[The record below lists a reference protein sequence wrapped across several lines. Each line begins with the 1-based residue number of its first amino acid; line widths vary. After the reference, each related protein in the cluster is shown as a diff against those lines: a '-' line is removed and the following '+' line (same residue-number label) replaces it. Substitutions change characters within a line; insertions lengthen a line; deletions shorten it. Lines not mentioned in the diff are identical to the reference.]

1 MLQTLKLGDHLG
13 LSWYDNIIGGL
24 QSSQYFPQLAQAV
37 GDFAN
42 TIDDVGLLERVGKLD
57 KVKNDKFGSPIYRT
71 TSGDSQRVMDS
82 SAERWGRPS
91 GSSELQIGDIQLN
104 RYSATGGSGRM
115 TINVN
120 RGGNEF
126 KVRFEET

>member
-1 MLQTLKLGDHLG
+1 MHHASGFPQVAQTL
-13 LSWYDNIIGGL
+13 
-24 QSSQYFPQLAQAV
+24 

-42 TIDDVGLLERVGKLD
+42 TIDDVDLLERVGKLD
-57 KVKNDKFGSPIYRT
+57 KVKGDKYGNPIYRI
-71 TSGDSQRVMDS
+71 TSVDSQQVMDS
-82 SAERWGRPS
+82 FAERWGRPS
-91 GSSELQIGDIQLN
+91 GGNELQIGDIQLN

-120 RGGNEF
+120 RGGKEF